1 MADLIPLSQWLVKQ
15 PDTVVAVRAGEEV
28 SAQEFASRVQGWKD
42 ALGQQPGHRW
52 AVYHSDSCEF
62 LAILLALWQLQR
74 IACIPSDNK
83 PGTVARL
90 ANGVDG
96 FVGDY
101 PSAVTVVA
109 EPESKALSSQS
120 WIALKPEFVA
130 LEIYT
135 SGSTGDPK
143 SIPKTIAQLEQEIE
157 ILEALW
163 PGEPASV
170 VLATVSHQHLYG
182 MIFALFLP
190 FSSRR
195 AFESK
200 LCEFPEDIIYRAERH
215 SRFSLVSSPSHL
227 ARFNP
232 SFDWKAVASR
242 CLYVVSSAAPLAR
255 EDSIV
260 AGKLLDTQVR
270 EIYGSTETGAIA
282 WRSQQG
288 NQYDAPWRAL
298 PEVNL
303 TLTQDG
309 TLSVKSPYLGEVEN
323 LVLPDKVE
331 FDELGY
337 FKLMG
342 RVDRI
347 VKVEGKRISLASIER
362 LLLDHDWV
370 KDVKALTIQGNRIE
384 TAIVLQLSDEG
395 QACLHQ
401 SGRNTVIKSFRDI
414 LAEHLESV
422 VLPRRWRFIEQMPF
436 NQQGKLPLENLQS
449 LFEKEEARWPQ
460 IIDQHLV
467 DGQLTMHCY
476 IPPQLIYFDGHM
488 EGRPILPGIVQLHWA
503 ESFGR
508 QLLSV
513 SGRFKCLEV
522 VKFQNVILPHYEV
535 KISLNFNESTGKLS
549 FCYESDRGV
558 HSRGRICFE
567 Q

>member
-1 MADLIPLSQWLVKQ
+1 MADLMPLSQWLVEQ

-28 SAQEFASRVQGWKD
+28 SAQEFASRVQGWMNT
-42 ALGQQPGHRW
+42 LGQQPGHRW

-74 IACIPSDNK
+74 IACISSDNK

-90 ANGVDG
+90 ANNVDG
-96 FVGDY
+96 FIGDF
-101 PSAVTVVA
+101 PSAATVVA
-109 EPESKALSSQS
+109 EPESKALSSES
-120 WIALKPEFVA
+120 WIVLKPDFVA
-130 LEIYT
+130 LEICT
-135 SGSTGDPK
+135 SGSSGDPK
-143 SIPKTIAQLEQEIE
+143 SILKTIAQLEQEIE
-157 ILEALW
+157 VLETLW
-163 PGEPASV
+163 PSESASV

-182 MIFALFLP
+182 MIFALFWP
-190 FSSRR
+190 FSSMR

-200 LCEFPEDIIYRAERH
+200 LCEFPEDIIYRAEH
-215 SRFSLVSSPSHL
+215 YSRFSLVSSPSHL
-227 ARFNP
+227 TRFSP
-232 SFDWKAVASR
+232 SFDWKAVVSR
-242 CLYVVSSAAPLAR
+242 CISVVSSAAPLAR
-255 EDSIV
+255 DDSIV
-260 AGKLLDTQVR
+260 VGKLLDTQVR

-282 WRSQQG
+282 WRSQQV

-298 PEVNL
+298 PEVIL
-303 TLTQDG
+303 TPTQDG
-309 TLSVKSPYLGEVEN
+309 TLSVKSAYLGEVES

-331 FDELGY
+331 FDDLGY

-362 LLLDHDWV
+362 LLLDHNWV
-370 KDVKALTIQGNRIE
+370 KEVKAITIQGIRIE
-384 TAIVLQLSDEG
+384 TAIVMQLSDEG
-395 QACLHQ
+395 QAYLHQ
-401 SGRNTVIKSFRDI
+401 SGRKTLIKNFKEL

-422 VLPRRWRFIEQMPF
+422 VLPRRWRFVEQMPF

-449 LFEKEEARWPQ
+449 LFEKEETRLPQ

-467 DGQLTMHCY
+467 DGQLTLHCY
-476 IPPQLIYFDGHM
+476 IPSQLIYFDGHM

-503 ESFGR
+503 EYFGR
-508 QLLSV
+508 QLLPV

-522 VKFQNVILPHYEV
+522 VKFQKVILPHYEV
-535 KISLNFNESTGKLS
+535 KLSLKFNEATGKLS

-558 HSRGRICFE
+558 HSRGRICFA

>member
-1 MADLIPLSQWLVKQ
+1 V
-15 PDTVVAVRAGEEV
+15 
-28 SAQEFASRVQGWKD
+28 
-42 ALGQQPGHRW
+42 
-52 AVYHSDSCEF
+52 
-62 LAILLALWQLQR
+62 
-74 IACIPSDNK
+74 
-83 PGTVARL
+83 RL
-90 ANGVDG
+90 ANSVDG
-96 FVGDY
+96 FIGDF
-101 PSAVTVVA
+101 PSAATVVT
-109 EPESKALSSQS
+109 EPESKALSSQH
-120 WIALKPEFVA
+120 WIAIKHDFVA

-143 SIPKTIAQLEQEIE
+143 SILKTIAQLEREIE
-157 ILEALW
+157 VLETLW
-163 PGEPASV
+163 PSEPASV

-182 MIFALFLP
+182 MTFALFWP
-190 FSSRR
+190 FSSMR

-200 LCEFPEDIIYRAERH
+200 LCEFPEDIIYRAEH
-215 SRFSLVSSPSHL
+215 YSRFSLVSSPSHL
-227 ARFNP
+227 MRFNP

-242 CLYVVSSAAPLAR
+242 CIYVISSAAPLAR

-288 NQYDAPWRAL
+288 NQYDASWRAL
-298 PEVNL
+298 PGINL
-303 TLTQDG
+303 TPTQDG
-309 TLSVKSPYLGEVEN
+309 TLSVKSPYLGEVDN

-331 FDELGY
+331 FDDQGC

-362 LLLDHDWV
+362 LLLDHNWV
-370 KDVKALTIQGNRIE
+370 KDVKALTIQGIRIE
-384 TAIVLQLSDEG
+384 TAIVMRLSDEG
-395 QACLHQ
+395 QAYLHQ
-401 SGRNTVIKSFRDI
+401 SGRKALIKNFRGI

-449 LFEKEEARWPQ
+449 LFEKEETRWPQ
-460 IIDQHLV
+460 IIDQQLV
-467 DGQLTMHCY
+467 DGQLTINCY

-508 QLLSV
+508 QFLPV
-513 SGRFKCLEV
+513 TGRFKCLEV
-522 VKFQNVILPHYEV
+522 VKFQKVILPHYEV
-535 KISLNFNESTGKLS
+535 KISLNFNETTGKLS
-549 FCYESDRGV
+549 FCYESDRGI
-558 HSRGRICFE
+558 HSRGRICFA